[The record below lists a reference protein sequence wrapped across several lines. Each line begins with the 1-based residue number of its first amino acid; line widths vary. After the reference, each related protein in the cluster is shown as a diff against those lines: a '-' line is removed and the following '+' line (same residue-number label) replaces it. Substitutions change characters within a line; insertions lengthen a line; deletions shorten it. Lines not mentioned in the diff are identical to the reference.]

1 MGLPKVLTE
10 QQMKFATLLV
20 TSEGRMSPTECAI
33 EAGYAEGSAHVRA
46 SELRNPRKFPLVV
59 KYIDEIRAEL
69 QEKYKVDYGSHI
81 TELARLREEA
91 REKGAWSAAINAEV
105 ARGKAAGLYIEQ
117 KIIKHGKLEDL
128 TEKELE
134 ARLSHIIDENK
145 LLLEHED
152 VETLKDKVKHPR
164 EMRKVNENETE
175 EETSTS

>member
-1 MGLPKVLTE
+1 M
-10 QQMKFATLLV
+10 
-20 TSEGRMSPTECAI
+20 
-33 EAGYAEGSAHVRA
+33 
-46 SELRNPRKFPLVV
+46 
-59 KYIDEIRAEL
+59 
-69 QEKYKVDYGSHI
+69 
-81 TELARLREEA
+81 
-91 REKGAWSAAINAEV
+91 
-105 ARGKAAGLYIEQ
+105 
-117 KIIKHGKLEDL
+117 